1 MSNHTL
7 VAGLLRAEVRFV
19 VIGGVAAILH
29 GSARNTNDLDVC
41 YDPADANVE
50 KLSALLLR
58 WHAYLR
64 GVEPGLPWAPDVRAI
79 RTSPV
84 LTLITDEGI
93 LDLMDQV
100 QGIGDWRAVLASSEE
115 ARWED
120 LRFRIVSLDAL
131 IAAKRA
137 TGRVKDRDALIEL
150 EALQAIRRKRG
161 LD

>member
-1 MSNHTL
+1 MSNYTL
-7 VAGLLRAEVRFV
+7 VAGLLDAEVRFV

-41 YDPADANVE
+41 YDPADDNVE
-50 KLSALLLR
+50 RLSALLLG

-64 GVEPGLPWAPDVRAI
+64 GVEPGLPWAPDVRAL

-100 QGIGDWRAVLASSEE
+100 QGIGGWQAVMAASVD
-115 ARWED
+115 ARWDE
-120 LRFRIVSLDAL
+120 LHFRVVSLDAL

-137 TGRVKDRDALIEL
+137 TGRIKDREALIEL
-150 EALQAIRRKRG
+150 EALDEERRRRG